1 MTDAVLTNMLIAP
14 QISAAD
20 AALARRLT
28 ALRAAIAAAAA
39 QSGRSEQSVTL
50 VAVSKG
56 QSADRVR
63 AAAAL
68 GLTHFAESYVQEA
81 LAKRRALTDL
91 ALCWHF
97 IGRMQA
103 NKTRPI
109 AEAFDWVHSLDRLHI
124 AERLS
129 AQRPAAAAALN
140 VCIHV
145 NIAAETTK
153 AGVAPAE
160 LPRLA
165 AAIARL
171 PRLALRGLMCILPA
185 GQSAQANRAHFRAL
199 RELLAGRELLAE
211 IGAGY
216 TRLDTLSMGM
226 STDFREA
233 VLEGATLLRV
243 GTALFG
249 PRARHDPDTT
259 GGDGAAEPPSAAAVG

>member
-1 MTDAVLTNMLIAP
+1 MLIAP

-20 AALARRLT
+20 AGLARRLQQ
-28 ALRAAIAAAAA
+28 LRAAIAAAAA
-39 QSGRSEQSVTL
+39 QGGRTEQSVTL

-56 QSADRVR
+56 QGADRVR

-68 GLTHFAESYVQEA
+68 GLTHFGESYVQEA
-81 LAKRRALTDL
+81 LPKRRALAEL

-97 IGRMQA
+97 IGRIQA

-109 AEAFDWVHSLDRLHI
+109 AEQFDWVHGLDRLQI

-129 AQRPAAAAALN
+129 AQRPAAAAPLN
-140 VCIHV
+140 VCLHV
-145 NIAAETTK
+145 NIAAEASK

-160 LPRLA
+160 LPGLA
-165 AAIARL
+165 GAVARL

-185 GQSAQANRAHFRAL
+185 GQSERSNRAHFRAL
-199 RELLAGRELLAE
+199 RELLVDIDAGR
-211 IGAGY
+211 G
-216 TRLDTLSMGM
+216 RLDTLSMGM
-226 STDFREA
+226 SADFREA

-249 PRARHDPDTT
+249 ARPGRDPDTG
-259 GGDGAAEPPSAAAVG
+259 GGDGGGGAARGDQGPSPPAAGVG